1 MDGSGGRDEE
11 DVHMDAGDGGGT
23 DSAAGGAAA
32 MMYSPTDYTQYNV
45 YGHLIEVPSKYCP
58 PIQPIGRGAYGIVCT
73 GFPGFSECG
82 CISAYICNL
91 RLLKIRPLFL
101 RLALVQNSGIIFS
114 AHIAAQRLAL
124 RTDTLDAV
132 VGGSLF

>member
-58 PIQPIGRGAYGIVCT
+58 PIQPIGRGAYGIVWLDLQDL
-73 GFPGFSECG
+73 FFFVFLWFSQLHVYRQQLFACFVLVCCLVVVCCG
-82 CISAYICNL
+82 GCDE
-91 RLLKIRPLFL
+91 
-101 RLALVQNSGIIFS
+101 IF
-114 AHIAAQRLAL
+114 
-124 RTDTLDAV
+124 
-132 VGGSLF
+132 FF